1 MHFIKSILITGA
13 DGFIG
18 SHLTEALVHQGYNVR
33 ALVLYNS
40 FNSWGWLDHCAS
52 DVKGKFEVFSGD
64 IRDPHGVKE
73 AMKGCD
79 VVLHLAALIA
89 IPYSYHS
96 PDTYVDTNIKGT
108 LNILQAA
115 REHGVK
121 RIVHTSTSEVYGT
134 ARFVPITE
142 EHPLQGQSPYSATK
156 IAADQLAY
164 SFYSSFGLPVVIAR
178 PFNTYGPRQSAR
190 AVIPTI
196 ITQIANG
203 QRQIKLGA
211 ISPTRDFNFID
222 DTVAGFIAAMN
233 SDEGL
238 GEVVNFGS
246 NFEIS
251 IGDTFQLIAEVMKA
265 DIEIITDE
273 NRLRPENSE
282 VERLWASNTKARK
295 LFGWQPRYG
304 GREGFKRGLA
314 ETIEWFIKPDNLAK
328 YKSDIYNL

>member
-1 MHFIKSILITGA
+1 MIKKVLVTGA

-18 SHLTEALVHQGYNVR
+18 SHLTEALVRAGHDVR
-33 ALVLYNS
+33 AFVLYNS
-40 FNSWGWLDHCAS
+40 FNSWGWLDQCSA
-52 DVKGKFEVFSGD
+52 DVKGRFDVFAGD

-79 VVLHLAALIA
+79 GVLHLAALIA

-96 PDTYVDTNIKGT
+96 PDTYVDTNVKGT
-108 LNILQAA
+108 LNVLQAA
-115 REHGVK
+115 RELCV
-121 RIVHTSTSEVYGT
+121 RRVIHTSTSEVYGT

-203 QRQIKLGA
+203 WRQIQLGA
-211 ISPTRDFNFID
+211 VSPTRDFNYVQ
-222 DTVAGFIAAMN
+222 DTVSAFIAALN
-233 SDEGL
+233 SEQGL

-251 IGDTFQLIAEVMKA
+251 VGDTARLIAEVMNA
-265 DIEIITDE
+265 EIEIVSDE
-273 NRLRPENSE
+273 ARLRPENSE
-282 VERLWASNTKARK
+282 VERLWADNAKASR
-295 LFGWQPRYG
+295 LFGWQPAYG
-304 GREGFKRGLA
+304 GRDGFKRGLA
-314 ETIEWFIKPDNLAK
+314 ETVQWFAQPDNLRG
-328 YKSDIYNL
+328 YKSDVYNV